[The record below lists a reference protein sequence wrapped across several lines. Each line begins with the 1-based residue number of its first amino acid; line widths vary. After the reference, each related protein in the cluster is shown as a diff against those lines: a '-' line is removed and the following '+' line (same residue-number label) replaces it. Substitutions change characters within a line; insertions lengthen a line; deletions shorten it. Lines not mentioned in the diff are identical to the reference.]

1 MDNFT
6 WNEGGDQLGGGEADG
21 ELRKP
26 LPGSQLKNI
35 DWLVSFGTL
44 DQIEILCIY
53 CVYRSWVIGRVK
65 EVSNPPTHTG

>member
-1 MDNFT
+1 MK
-6 WNEGGDQLGGGEADG
+6 EGINWVEVRQMASYEN
-21 ELRKP
+21 P
-26 LPGSQLKNI
+26 SQFKNI